1 MSQPNLAEQANTGG
15 AEPQL
20 QAQPALPT
28 QKQKTDV
35 YTVMLIISLICLVL
49 ACGLLFF
56 ELRRWG
62 SFPGRP
68 WGTNEAR
75 PNVRAVD
82 VDDHLTLRV

>member
-1 MSQPNLAEQANTGG
+1 MSQPRLAEQADDVGV
-15 AEPQL
+15 ER
-20 QAQPALPT
+20 QAQLALPT

-35 YTVMLIISLICLVL
+35 YTVLLIISLICLVL

-68 WGTNEAR
+68 WSTNEAR
-75 PNVRAVD
+75 PNVRAVQD
-82 VDDHLTLRV
+82 FSELTLV